1 MSFVRPEAAS
11 ALYRWRETLVGGG
24 VTAFGVWSA
33 LSTHGIMTWIGWG
46 LTMAGLVLMAA
57 GIQRAR
63 FRIPGQGPGMVRIT
77 EGQITYFG
85 PLTGGAVAL
94 SELHQIQLD
103 STGKPAHWVLSQS
116 GQNDLA
122 IPLTSEGADGLFDV
136 FASLPGMRTEFM
148 LAQMK
153 HTTGTAIIIWE
164 RVKHQTPRLASR

>member
-24 VTAFGVWSA
+24 VMALGVWSA
-33 LSTHGIMTWIGWG
+33 LTAHGIMTWIGWG
-46 LTMAGLVLMAA
+46 LTIAGLALVAA

-94 SELHQIQLD
+94 SELRQIQLD

-122 IPLTSEGADGLFDV
+122 IPLTSDGADGLFDV

-164 RVKHQTPRLASR
+164 RKKYQTPRLASQ